1 MSSNNKILIE
11 ILKNFSFKNKIL
23 TENEHIIFELN
34 NRVMNN
40 ENSLVLLEKKIT
52 DIYKKLNDIYSI
64 LYNIN
69 DNIGINNIILT
80 VSILL
85 QFIILF
91 KIF

>member
-11 ILKNFSFKNKIL
+11 ILKNFSFQNKIL

>member
-1 MSSNNKILIE
+1 MSSNNKFLIE
-11 ILKNFSFKNKIL
+11 IFKNFSFQNKIL
-23 TENEHIIFELN
+23 TENEHIMFELN
-34 NRVMNN
+34 NRVINN

-64 LYNIN
+64 LFSIN
-69 DNIGINNIILT
+69 DTICVNNIILT
-80 VSILL
+80 VFVIL